1 MATLKET
8 IESAKHRMESA
19 VEAVRREFSSLR
31 AGRANASM
39 LDSVKVDYYGTMTPL
54 NQVGNIAVPDPA
66 LITIQPWDAALVP
79 VIEKAIRTSGLDLNP
94 ATDGKLIRIPI
105 PSPTEERRKA
115 LVKLAHKAAEEGKVA
130 IRNVRRDAND
140 HFKKMKKASELSED
154 DEKAAEAETQKITD
168 GAIARVD
175 EMLKKKEGEILHV

>member
-1 MATLKET
+1 MTTVKET
-8 IESAKHRMESA
+8 IENARHRMDVAIET
-19 VEAVRREFSSLR
+19 VRKEFASLR

-39 LDSVKVDYYGTMTPL
+39 LDSIKVDYYGTPTPL
-54 NQVGNIAVPDPA
+54 NQVGNIAVPDPT
-66 LITIQPWDAALVP
+66 LITIQPWDAGLLT

-94 ATDGKLIRIPI
+94 MTDGKLIRIPI

-115 LVKLAHKAAEEGKVA
+115 LVKIAHKAAEEGKVA

-140 HFKKMKKASELSED
+140 HIKKMKKASEISED
-154 DEKAAEAETQKITD
+154 DEKQGEAETQKLTD

-175 EMLKKKEGEILHV
+175 DMLKKKEAEVLHV

>member
-1 MATLKET
+1 MPTVKET
-8 IESAKHRMESA
+8 IENAKHRMETA
-19 VEAVRREFSSLR
+19 IETVRKEFASLS

-66 LITIQPWDAALVP
+66 LITIQPWDAAMVA

-94 ATDGKLIRIPI
+94 ATDGKLIRVPI

-115 LVKLAHKAAEEGKVA
+115 LVKIAHKAAEEGKVA

-140 HFKKMKKASELSED
+140 HIKKMKKSSEISED
-154 DEKAAEAETQKITD
+154 DEKHAEAETQKLTD
-168 GAIARVD
+168 ASISRVD
-175 EMLKKKEGEILHV
+175 DMLKKKEAEVLHV